1 MRRALTLISVS
12 VVLFAIAA
20 GGFWAGQNRNR
31 VESFAG
37 GLGLTGAFATPRSGP
52 VIYYRHPDGEPSY
65 SATPRMTADGRPF
78 VAVHASEDASFDP
91 PAGIATAPGAEEG
104 PASQQA
110 SGKRRVLYYRNP
122 MGLPDTSPVPKK
134 DNMGMD
140 YIPVYEGEEE
150 EEAGSTVKVAPGKLQ
165 RTGVRTAE
173 ATRSAIIRQV
183 RVPGTIM
190 LDERRIS
197 VVSTRTDAFVE
208 EVADVTTGA
217 KIAEGE
223 PLVRFYAKE
232 IAAAGALYVA
242 ELRSGVGKGK
252 GGGAL
257 QRLQNLGVPDAV
269 IKEIQKTR
277 TAPISITLTAPRNGV
292 VLGRMAVEG
301 MMAEA
306 GDPLF
311 RIADLSTVW
320 VTADVPEF
328 ELGAIKPGARATV
341 RVRSLPGREFEGAVA
356 LIYPEVEMQT
366 RTAKVRIELPN
377 PEGVLM
383 ANMYAEVEIASGSP
397 EPVVTVPDS
406 AVIDSGDRQVVIVD
420 KGEGRFEPRDVKLGA
435 RGEAGIEII
444 DGIAEGERVV
454 VSANFLIDAES
465 NLKAALGALQAA
477 EAQP

>member
-1 MRRALTLISVS
+1 MRRALTLVSVS
-12 VVLFAIAA
+12 AMLFAVAA
-20 GGFWAGQNRNR
+20 GGFWAGQNRDR
-31 VESFAG
+31 VESLAS
-37 GLGLTGAFATPRSGP
+37 GLGLTGASATPRSGP
-52 VIYYRHPDGEPSY
+52 AIYYRHPDGEPSY

-78 VAVHASEDASFDP
+78 VAVLASEDASFDL
-91 PAGIATAPGAEEG
+91 PAATAAAPGAEEG

-110 SGKRRVLYYRNP
+110 SGERRVLYYRNP
-122 MGLPDTSPVPKK
+122 MGLPDTSPMPKK

-150 EEAGSTVKVAPGKLQ
+150 AGSTVKVALGKLQ

-173 ATRSAIIRQV
+173 ATRSVIIRPV
-183 RVPGTIM
+183 RVPGTVM

-197 VVSTRTDAFVE
+197 VVSTRTEAFVE

-242 ELRSGVGKGK
+242 ELRSGGGNGK

-269 IKEIQKTR
+269 IKDIQKTR
-277 TAPISITLTAPRNGV
+277 TPPISITLTAPRNGI

-306 GDPLF
+306 GNPLF

-320 VTADVPEF
+320 VTADVPEY
-328 ELGAIKPGARATV
+328 ELGAIRQGARAEV
-341 RVRSLPGREFEGAVA
+341 RLRSLPGREFEGRVA
-356 LIYPEVEMQT
+356 LIYPEIEVQT
-366 RTAKVRIELPN
+366 RTAKVRIELSN
-377 PEGVLM
+377 PDGLLM
-383 ANMYAEVEIASGSP
+383 PNMYAEVEIESGSP
-397 EPVVTVPDS
+397 DPVVTVPDS

-435 RGEAGIEII
+435 RGEAGIEIV
-444 DGIAEGERVV
+444 DGVAEGERVV

-465 NLKAALGALQAA
+465 NLKAALSALQAA